1 MRHIRGPC
9 PCTVKAAILPR
20 MEPVHPNPAHKQFYL
35 HLISDATGTTLQ
47 GIARACLA
55 QFDHIDPMERF
66 WPLVRTEKQ
75 LERAISDI
83 ADNPGPVFFTL
94 VDAAMRRKL
103 QQSCQQIGVP
113 CFPVL
118 DPLMRGLSAWLG
130 LPVKGIPGLQH
141 ALDDAYF
148 HRIDAMDFAMSFDDG
163 QSLDGIELAD
173 VILVGVSRTSK
184 TPTCVFLARRGIMA
198 ANVPWVP
205 NVPFPERALGL
216 KGPLFVGLTESPDR
230 LIALRKSRLKA
241 DPKDPRHAN
250 NGYLDPV
257 KVEEEVKE
265 ARRFFARQGWPV
277 IDVTRRSVEETAAEI
292 QVLLQR
298 KHSQK
303 NQTELL

>member
-1 MRHIRGPC
+1 
-9 PCTVKAAILPR
+9 
-20 MEPVHPNPAHKQFYL
+20 MEQNAGEKRQPVRQFYL

-47 GIARACLA
+47 GLARAVLS
-55 QFDHIDPMERF
+55 QFDDVEPIERF

-75 LERAISDI
+75 LERAITDI
-83 ADNPGPVFFTL
+83 ADNPGPVYFTL
-94 VDAAMRRKL
+94 VDQEMRLKL
-103 QQSCQQIGVP
+103 QQSCQKIGVP

-118 DPLMRGLSAWLG
+118 DPLLRGLSAWLG
-130 LPVKGIPGLQH
+130 VPVKGIPGLQH
-141 ALDDAYF
+141 ALDEAYF

-163 QSLDGIELAD
+163 QSLDGIERAD

-198 ANVPWVP
+198 ANVPFVP
-205 NVPFPERALGL
+205 LVPFPERALGL

-241 DPKDPRHAN
+241 DPKDPRHSSNA
-250 NGYLDPV
+250 YLDPV

-292 QVLLQR
+292 QILLQR
-298 KHSQK
+298 KQTQQ
-303 NQTELL
+303 NQPGFL

>member
-1 MRHIRGPC
+1 
-9 PCTVKAAILPR
+9 
-20 MEPVHPNPAHKQFYL
+20 MEQRTEEKSRPVRQFYL

-47 GIARACLA
+47 GLARAVLS
-55 QFDHIDPMERF
+55 QFDDVAPIERF
-66 WPLVRTEKQ
+66 WPLVRTERQ
-75 LERAISDI
+75 LERAITDI
-83 ADNPGPVFFTL
+83 ADNPGPVYFTL
-94 VDAAMRRKL
+94 VDQEMRRKL
-103 QQSCQQIGVP
+103 QQSCQKIGVP

-118 DPLMRGLSAWLG
+118 DPLLRGLSAWLG
-130 LPVKGIPGLQH
+130 VPVKGIPGLQH

-163 QSLDGIELAD
+163 QSLEGIELAD

-198 ANVPWVP
+198 ANVPFVP
-205 NVPFPERALGL
+205 LVPFPQRVLDL
-216 KGPLFVGLTESPDR
+216 KGPLVVGLTEAPDR

-241 DPKDPRHAN
+241 DPKDPRHN
-250 NGYLDPV
+250 NNAYLDPV

-265 ARRFFARQGWPV
+265 ARRLFAKQGWPV

-298 KHSQK
+298 RRGQAGQE
-303 NQTELL
+303 NMIC

>member
-1 MRHIRGPC
+1 MEN
-9 PCTVKAAILPR
+9 AAP
-20 MEPVHPNPAHKQFYL
+20 KQFYL

-47 GIARACLA
+47 GLARAMLA
-55 QFDHIDPMERF
+55 QFDHIDPIERF

-75 LERAISDI
+75 LERAVADI
-83 ADNPGPVFFTL
+83 ADNPGPVYFTL
-94 VDAAMRRKL
+94 IDPAMRRLL

-118 DPLMRGLSAWLG
+118 DPLLRGLSAWLG
-130 LPVKGIPGLQH
+130 LPAKGIPGLQH

-163 QSLDGIELAD
+163 QNLDGIEEAD
-173 VILVGVSRTSK
+173 VILTGVSRTSK

-205 NVPFPERALGL
+205 GVPFPARVLGL

-241 DPKDPRHAN
+241 DPHDPRHNSNA
-250 NGYLDPV
+250 YLDPA
-257 KVEEEVKE
+257 KVEEEVRE
-265 ARRFFARQGWPV
+265 ARRFFAQQGWPV

-298 KHSQK
+298 KQR
-303 NQTELL
+303 NGGR